1 MRERNKYLKTASKT
15 GNGGKLCGRDS
26 EFCFGCDR
34 SCSVLRTDHGKG
46 GRTAEPLSVLSSSP
60 KHVSHRRLS
69 CLLLCLSSTVLFPY
83 IAVLFLR
90 GPSSRGSSV
99 YTKTPMYGSQ
109 TPMYGSQTPMHGSRT
124 PMYGSQTPTH
134 GDGKTAHWIIYLY
147 LCEIFLT
154 KATLFFWHMH
164 VAGSNIVLSPTR
176 IPDLILNALIWLLLR
191 LPKQSSTPYL
201 Y

>member
-1 MRERNKYLKTASKT
+1 MEGTLNFVLVGTDLVA
-15 GNGGKLCGRDS
+15 C
-26 EFCFGCDR
+26 CFR
-34 SCSVLRTDHGKG
+34 FFS
-46 GRTAEPLSVLSSSP
+46 PSP

-69 CLLLCLSSTVLFPY
+69 FYILCLSSTVLYPY

-134 GDGKTAHWIIYLY
+134 GDGKTAPRIIYLY
-147 LCEIFLT
+147 LCEIFLIN
-154 KATLFFWHMH
+154 F
-164 VAGSNIVLSPTR
+164 VL
-176 IPDLILNALIWLLLR
+176 LAF
-191 LPKQSSTPYL
+191 SS
-201 Y
+201 

>member
-1 MRERNKYLKTASKT
+1 MMRERNKYVKTASKT
-15 GNGGKLCGRDS
+15 RNGGKLCGRDS
-26 EFCFGCDR
+26 EFCFGG
-34 SCSVLRTDHGKG
+34 TDLV
-46 GRTAEPLSVLSSSP
+46 ACCFPFFSPSP

-69 CLLLCLSSTVLFPY
+69 FLILCSSSAVLYPY

-134 GDGKTAHWIIYLY
+134 GDGKTAPRIIYLY
-147 LCEIFLT
+147 LCEIFLIN
-154 KATLFFWHMH
+154 F
-164 VAGSNIVLSPTR
+164 VL
-176 IPDLILNALIWLLLR
+176 LAF
-191 LPKQSSTPYL
+191 SS
-201 Y
+201 